1 MLKENLNVNS
11 LVGMGEN
18 KIFAKD
24 TIAIRTEDN
33 FAEILKANVII
44 GDKDIKI
51 SYNKILTKAEAEI
64 KILYLTE
71 DNQIRSVSAKI
82 PIVGFIDIPN
92 VTEENIS
99 NVDYEIKNIII
110 KPNSAEEHSIYV
122 EIEVSVM
129 AFVYENK
136 QIQLIQDLY
145 SPTENLE
152 FNQRKVVTITGKQMN
167 VEKKK

>member
-99 NVDYEIKNIII
+99 NVDYEIKKYNNKI
-110 KPNSAEEHSIYV
+110 K
-122 EIEVSVM
+122 
-129 AFVYENK
+129 
-136 QIQLIQDLY
+136 
-145 SPTENLE
+145 
-152 FNQRKVVTITGKQMN
+152 
-167 VEKKK
+167 